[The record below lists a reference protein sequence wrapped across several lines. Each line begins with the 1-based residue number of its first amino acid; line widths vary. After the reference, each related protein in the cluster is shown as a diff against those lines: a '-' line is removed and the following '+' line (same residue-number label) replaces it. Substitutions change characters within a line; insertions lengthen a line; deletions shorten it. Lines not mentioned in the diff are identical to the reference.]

1 MSARLVLCAAVAAV
15 LPSLAATNATVRVG
29 RYFEPGYC
37 DRLEDGSVVGA
48 NEDYVGRIADY
59 SGWNVEWVVG
69 DYRDLLGD
77 LEAGRIDVLPGVA
90 VTDER
95 LRDCLV
101 PRLSTGMY
109 RTYLFCRSASPYEE
123 SRPEGW
129 KGAVIG
135 TGPGARQNAA
145 LRAFLEANRIDC
157 ELKEYASS
165 VEAVLGF
172 FRGESQILHT
182 TGHYTLA
189 IEKIL
194 HSFPP
199 VPTYVAVS
207 NRRKDVFADVEN
219 AMARIN
225 TETPGFAS
233 EVQRRHF
240 ITRRANTFFL
250 TEAERLYLRRRVS
263 SGDPV
268 KVDVFPLVE
277 PLKGWDE
284 AEKRPTGFVRGL
296 FEELSRRTG
305 IRFSFLP
312 PVDADTVRTRYE
324 RGQVEIWASY
334 KGDLSGISR
343 KYESSK
349 AISFPLVIV
358 CRRSARYS
366 DPTAG
371 RIVLPRW
378 DYEWFRAGHP
388 DAIKGILARE
398 KMADCI
404 AAVKDGTVDCTMCPV
419 GTAVAM
425 VRELDPE
432 GILDIRPVS
441 DRIRRI
447 VFPISFS
454 PHCDPE
460 LVSIVTKAL
469 SSFDPGDVESCMAE
483 TVVEISRN
491 RVPASV
497 VVAMVLVCAAGL
509 LSLFVGG
516 ALLRRARGIR
526 ESAAIRERSAESRNE
541 LLVRGVRSLMT
552 SAEIVSSRAEFLRD
566 PDVTR
571 EQALG
576 WTADIIGHAED
587 MITRLN
593 SFRVEAEGSEAK
605 TSELDKIRG
614 G

>member
-1 MSARLVLCAAVAAV
+1 MNVRFALLAALVAA
-15 LPSLAATNATVRVG
+15 LPTLAATNATVRVG

-37 DRLEDGSVVGA
+37 DMLEDGSVVGA
-48 NEDYVGRIADY
+48 NEDYIGRIADY
-59 SGWNVEWVVG
+59 SGWNVEWITG
-69 DYRDLLGD
+69 DYRALLGD
-77 LEAGRIDVLPGVA
+77 LEAGQIDVLPGVA
-90 VTDER
+90 VADER
-95 LRDCLV
+95 LRDCLL

-109 RTYLFCRSASPYEE
+109 STYLFCRSSSPYEE
-123 SRPEGW
+123 THPEGW

-135 TGPGARQNAA
+135 TGPGEQSNEA
-145 LRAFLEANRIDC
+145 LRAFLAANHIEC
-157 ELKEYASS
+157 EVKEYASS
-165 VEAVLGF
+165 GEAVMGF

-199 VPTYVAVS
+199 VPTFVAVS

-240 ITRRANTFFL
+240 LTRRANTFFL
-250 TEAERLYLRRRVS
+250 AEAERRYLRRRAS
-263 SGDPV
+263 SGVPV
-268 KVDVFPLVE
+268 KVDIFPLVE
-277 PLKGWDE
+277 PLKGWDAVE
-284 AEKRPTGFVRGL
+284 RRPTGFVRGL

-312 PVDADTVRTRYE
+312 PVDAETVRDRFE
-324 RGQVEIWASY
+324 QGQVEIWASY
-334 KGDLSGISR
+334 KGDLAGVSR

-358 CRRSARYS
+358 CRRSARDS

-404 AAVKDGTVDCTMCPV
+404 AAVKEGAADCTMCPV

-425 VRELDPE
+425 VRELDPD
-432 GILDIRPVS
+432 GVLDIRPVS

-447 VFPISFS
+447 IFPISFS
-454 PHCDPE
+454 PRCDPE
-460 LVSIVTKAL
+460 LVSIITKAL
-469 SSFDPGDVESCMAE
+469 ASFDPGDIESCMAE

-491 RVPASV
+491 RVPTSV
-497 VVAMVLVCAAGL
+497 VVALVLVCCAGL
-509 LSLFVGG
+509 LLVVAGG
-516 ALLRRARGIR
+516 ALLRRARKIR
-526 ESAAIRERSAESRNE
+526 ESSLIRERATEARNE
-541 LLVRGVRSLMT
+541 LLVRGVSSLMT
-552 SAEIVSSRAEFLRD
+552 SAEIVSSRAEFLRN

-571 EQALG
+571 EQSLG

-593 SFRVEAEGSEAK
+593 SFRCEAKGSEAK
-605 TSELDKIRG
+605 ASELAKIRG